1 MQKSKVFLEKKDKQM
16 QIIATNNDK
25 LIKYLIHNIQGLSFG
40 QAQKLLRKGDVKV
53 NDKRT
58 KENINIS
65 VGDKIDIY
73 LVEKSKPTVDILYED
88 DNVLI
93 VSKPAGIE
101 CATRDKSSDNT
112 YSLEEI
118 FEEKN
123 AIVVHRLDRL
133 TEGLVILAKT
143 KEIASEFE
151 KIFRTRQVKKHY
163 IAGAFGEFKADGIL
177 KAYLKKDSKKSKV
190 YVSENKTDN
199 SKEIIT
205 EFHLNNYSNN
215 ISIIDVIL
223 HTGRTHQ
230 IRAHLSF
237 LGYPIINDAKYAYK
251 SNSQAIIDNTQM
263 TITNEYSGYFL
274 TASKIEFNITG
285 QLNYLNNLTLEINP
299 SWIPFAQKKDVR

>member
-1 MQKSKVFLEKKDKQM
+1 M
-16 QIIATNNDK
+16 QIIATNNEK

-40 QAQKLLRKGDVKV
+40 QAQKLLRKGDIKV
-53 NDKRT
+53 NDKKA
-58 KENINIS
+58 KENINIF

-93 VSKPAGIE
+93 VNKPSGIE
-101 CATRDKSSDNT
+101 CATRDKSSNNT

-133 TEGLVILAKT
+133 TEGIVILARN
-143 KEIASEFE
+143 KEIATEFE
-151 KIFRTRQVKKHY
+151 KIFRTRQIKKHY
-163 IAGAFGEFKADGIL
+163 IAGVFGEFKMDGIF

-190 YVSENKTDN
+190 YVSENKTDD
-199 SKEIIT
+199 SKEILT

-215 ISIIDVIL
+215 VSIIDVIL

-230 IRAHLSF
+230 IRAHLGY
-237 LGYPIINDAKYAYK
+237 LGYPIINDTKYAYK
-251 SNSQAIIDNTQM
+251 SKSQAVDSVTQM
-263 TITNEYSGYFL
+263 AVASGYNGYFL
-274 TASKIEFNITG
+274 TASKIEFNIIG
-285 QLNYLNNLTLEINP
+285 KLSYLNNLSLEITP
-299 SWIPFAQKKDVR
+299 SWSNYTKKDV